1 MREPLK
7 DRIRLEHILAAIK
20 NIFQYTDGKTIQQLN
35 DDTMLFYATVKNVE
49 IIGEAAYH
57 LTRAFCKDH
66 PDTPWNDVMRMR
78 NILVHDYYKI
88 RLNEVWKVVQED
100 LKPLYEQVSRYLAE
114 TNWEEWEKNNV
125 AIVESAVHKNI
136 VQTARRMKKDG
147 MDSRQ
152 ISRYTGLSVEEIDIL

>member
-57 LTRAFCKDH
+57 LTRAFCKEH
-66 PDTPWNDVMRMR
+66 PETPWRAVMRMR

-88 RLNEVWKVVQED
+88 RLNEVWNVVQND
-100 LKPLYEQVSRYLAE
+100 LKPLHDQVTRYLAE
-114 TNWEEWEKNNV
+114 TNWEEWEKNEV
-125 AIVESAVHKNI
+125 AIVESAVNKSNT
-136 VQTARRMKKDG
+136 QMARHMKIDG
-147 MDSRQ
+147 IDAKQ
-152 ISRYTGLSVEEIDIL
+152 ISRYTGLSVEDVENL